1 MIIGTVFAVVG
12 VLLVVVGVALLR
24 RNPDSMSAAARSAD
38 AAPTASIE
46 LAPLAAIPAASG
58 IAPLLVGMV
67 CLGAA
72 LAVHLLA

>member
-1 MIIGTVFAVVG
+1 
-12 VLLVVVGVALLR
+12 
-24 RNPDSMSAAARSAD
+24 MSAAARTTD
-38 AAPTASIE
+38 AAPTATIE

-67 CLGAA
+67 CLGAG